1 MGSTTVTAAA
11 AAAPNLLDH
20 LVGYHL
26 RRASNVFQTDF
37 AATLAGTGIR
47 QALFAILSVVHDN
60 PGINQGLVGKQLGIQ
75 RANMVSL
82 INELLDSALVTRA
95 TSNEDRRAY
104 QLSLTDAGRDT
115 YVACAAAIAAH
126 EDVLLTNLSAA
137 ERATLIALLVRIEGA
152 DPS

>member
-95 TSNEDRRAY
+95 VSPEDRRAY
-104 QLSLTDAGRDT
+104 ELSLTAAGHET
-115 YVACAAAIAAH
+115 YVTCATAIAAH
-126 EDVLLTNLSAA
+126 EDVLLANLSTD
-137 ERATLIALLVRIEGA
+137 ERAALIDLLIRIEST
-152 DPS
+152 DV